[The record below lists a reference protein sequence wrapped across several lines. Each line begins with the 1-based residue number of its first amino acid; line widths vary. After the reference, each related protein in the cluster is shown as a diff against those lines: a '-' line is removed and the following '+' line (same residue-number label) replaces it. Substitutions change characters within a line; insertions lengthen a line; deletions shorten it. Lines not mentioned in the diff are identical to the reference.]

1 MMEDWMNVMREFSR
15 GRDKRSERG
24 EDEQNRRGRKSK
36 QSAPTDATGASCRRQ
51 ALIPGVGVTT
61 TTPGGNNDN
70 DRRPPTTQLGTSPT
84 TWVRCYFMPAAME
97 NMVSDH
103 VVDAD
108 ADSLPLSTHVI
119 MLCQDLLSCCS
130 WCLVL
135 SSDWQVRCTILSATT
150 QPSPV
155 AITASLS
162 AHPYSSRPP

>member
-1 MMEDWMNVMREFSR
+1 MMIALEGGVSGMMEDWMNVMREFPR

-70 DRRPPTTQLGTSPT
+70 DRRPQPRSWEPLPPHA
-84 TWVRCYFMPAAME
+84 WVRCYFMPAAME

-108 ADSLPLSTHVI
+108 AEF
-119 MLCQDLLSCCS
+119 LC
-130 WCLVL
+130 
-135 SSDWQVRCTILSATT
+135 RC
-150 QPSPV
+150 Q
-155 AITASLS
+155 
-162 AHPYSSRPP
+162 HM

>member
-1 MMEDWMNVMREFSR
+1 MIM
-15 GRDKRSERG
+15 
-24 EDEQNRRGRKSK
+24 
-36 QSAPTDATGASCRRQ
+36 TGAPNH
-51 ALIPGVGVTT
+51 AA
-61 TTPGGNNDN
+61 GN
-70 DRRPPTTQLGTSPT
+70 LSHHMGKIL
-84 TWVRCYFMPAAME
+84 RCYFMPAAME

-135 SSDWQVRCTILSATT
+135 SSDWQGRCSILSATT